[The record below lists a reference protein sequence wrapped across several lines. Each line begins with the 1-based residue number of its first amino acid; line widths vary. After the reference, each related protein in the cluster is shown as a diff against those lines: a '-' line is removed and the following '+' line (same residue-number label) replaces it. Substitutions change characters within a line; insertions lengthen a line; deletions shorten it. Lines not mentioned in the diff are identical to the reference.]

1 VRLGLVTEAF
11 ADRSLAD
18 LLDWLEREAPEIT
31 DLEID
36 SGGYAPQAHCDRATL
51 LADPEAR
58 RRWRGQIED
67 RGLRIGALNAWG
79 NPLHPDAA
87 IAMRHDADLCET
99 IRLAAELEVDRIVAM
114 AGCPAAA
121 PGDSVPHFAGGGWL
135 PYLEDVYERQWHE
148 DALPYWA
155 ELALSVLRAE
165 GQESAVDLAGR
176 VDRVRP
182 DLVLRRPCHPP
193 WPGCQRRPRLRG
205 DPA

>member
-79 NPLHPDAA
+79 
-87 IAMRHDADLCET
+87 
-99 IRLAAELEVDRIVAM
+99 
-114 AGCPAAA
+114 
-121 PGDSVPHFAGGGWL
+121 L
-135 PYLEDVYERQWHE
+135 P
-148 DALPYWA
+148 
-155 ELALSVLRAE
+155 LSVLRAE

-182 DLVLRRPCHPP
+182 DPVLRRPCHPP